1 MSFKA
6 QKNDS
11 QILSSGL
18 SAGAAKHEL
27 TGECGSRRQVGIS
40 LDGLFPEAKLTGQAG
55 THVKGC
61 TSDWRHVK
69 PGDVFVALDNG
80 EQDGHEDAREAVA
93 RGAIAVVCER
103 LVPVFKV
110 PVYEVEDS
118 RVAYSEVCQALVGN
132 PSHHLKVI
140 GVSGG
145 VGKSTTIALLESIFH
160 AAGKD
165 VGVMSGFKTY
175 DGMARGPAMS
185 ATPTPASLA
194 TKLANTDAAGCS
206 HLLLEVSAEMI
217 AENSLAGI
225 DFDTICLTNL
235 ADAANGPF
243 HTAQDRRDGQ
253 GRLLNLLSQDGV
265 AIVNGDDQ
273 TCCQLLAETSGPSFL
288 FGLGDQSQIGA
299 EVLHQNACEQV
310 FLLTAGRQSAAVRT
324 SILGD
329 HHIQNCLAAATV
341 AMAHG
346 VELEYIARG
355 IELLTSL
362 PGRMQR
368 VDCGQDFP
376 VFVDAAS
383 TPDALLATLRTARKL
398 ATGKV
403 ICVLGDRA
411 SANTNENLI
420 IQNIVCK
427 LADVA
432 IVTEELALVSESWP
446 QRKDEETDTQIAQD
460 RQEAIQWAVSAAELG
475 DVVVIAGSSLGPAL
489 AFGGEKTTDVDIAR
503 DLLYA
508 RGESVL
514 RLVG

>member
-1 MSFKA
+1 V
-6 QKNDS
+6 Q
-11 QILSSGL
+11 
-18 SAGAAKHEL
+18 
-27 TGECGSRRQVGIS
+27 
-40 LDGLFPEAKLTGQAG
+40 
-55 THVKGC
+55 
-61 TSDWRHVK
+61 

-80 EQDGHEDAREAVA
+80 EQDGHEDAREAVE
-93 RGAIAVVCER
+93 RGAIAVICER

-110 PVYEVEDS
+110 PVYRVEDS
-118 RVAYSEVCQALVGN
+118 RVAYSEICQALVGN

-160 AAGKD
+160 AAGKEI
-165 VGVMSGFKTY
+165 GVMSSFKTY
-175 DGMARGPAMS
+175 DGMSRGPAMS

-194 TKLANTDAAGCS
+194 TRLANIEASNCS
-206 HLLLEVSAEMI
+206 RVLLEVSPEMI

-225 DFDTICLTNL
+225 DFDTVCVTNL
-235 ADAANGPF
+235 TDAACGPH
-243 HTAQDRRDGQ
+243 HTAQAYRDSQ
-253 GRLLNLLSQDGV
+253 GRLLELLSHDGV

-273 TCCQLLAETSGPSFL
+273 ACCKLIGETTGPSFVY
-288 FGLGDQSQIGA
+288 GLGDQSQISA

-346 VELEYIARG
+346 IELAHIARG
-355 IELLTSL
+355 IELISSL

-368 VDCGQDFP
+368 IDCGQDFP
-376 VFVDAAS
+376 VFVDAAR

-403 ICVLGDRA
+403 ICVLGDKA
-411 SANTNENLI
+411 SANTNENLV

-432 IVTEELALVSESWP
+432 IVTEELALISENWP
-446 QRKDEETDTQIAQD
+446 QRKDADTDTQIAQD
-460 RQEAIQWAVSAAELG
+460 RQEAIQWAVAAAELG
-475 DVVVIAGSSLGPAL
+475 DVVVIAGSSLGPAI

-508 RGESVL
+508 RGESLL